1 MKSLAGRLLAAIVG
15 LLSVLLLAN
24 WLIGVLAARAFTDEL
39 SQNLSRSIA
48 MYVAA
53 EGDLI
58 RAGVADQKLLA
69 RLARQAMV
77 LNPAAEVYAI
87 DRFGNVLWP
96 QDPAVVAPG
105 TRVGLSPLLQFLR
118 GDAASGPIYG
128 DDPRAPGRHRIFSA
142 WEVRLGDQLEGYAY
156 VMLGGVQHA
165 SLVGLVGQSYI
176 LKVALATTVVMLLLS
191 MLAAWGLLR
200 WLTQPLR
207 ELQARVQGV
216 GQRLGVGSL
225 GEPDVGN
232 LDLGSIDRVVDSLA
246 RRVEQQLQ
254 ALQTTDRMRREL
266 FAHISHDL
274 RTPLTAMR
282 GYLETLSTQAEAL
295 SPARRAHFIE
305 VVTRHSERLSRLVD
319 QVFVLA
325 RLDAAT
331 LPIRPERLSV
341 AELAQ
346 DVVAKWQLPAESA
359 SVRLQLEVD
368 PLVPPITADIGLL
381 ETVFE
386 NLIDNAIRHSRP
398 GGQTVV
404 SVQRSGEDVAV
415 SVRDD
420 GAGIAASDLEAV
432 QQAFVAG
439 PGGRT
444 GLGLAIVRRV
454 LTLHG
459 SKLCIRSVPE
469 QGTEVSFRL
478 RASDFT
484 GREDLVTSAPAV
496 SVASAALSRA

>member
-24 WLIGVLAARAFTDEL
+24 WLIGVVAARAFADEL

-58 RAGVADQKLLA
+58 RAGVADQELLA

-77 LNPAAEVYAI
+77 LNPAAEVYVL
-87 DRFGNVLWP
+87 DRYGNVLWP
-96 QDPAVVAPG
+96 QDPAIVPPG
-105 TRVGLSPLLQFLR
+105 IRVSLSPLLQFLR
-118 GDAASGPIYG
+118 GDAAGGPVYG
-128 DDPRAPGRHRIFSA
+128 DDPRAVDRQRIFSA
-142 WEVRLGDQLEGYAY
+142 WEIRRGEQLEGYVY
-156 VMLGGVQHA
+156 VMLGGVHHA
-165 SLVGLVGQSYI
+165 GLVGLVGQSYI

-207 ELQARVQGV
+207 ELQAHVQGV
-216 GQRLGVGSL
+216 GQRLRIGSL
-225 GEPDVGN
+225 GEPDVSN

-254 ALQTTDRMRREL
+254 ALQTTDRVRREL

-282 GYLETLSTQAEAL
+282 GYLETLSAQAEAL
-295 SPARRAHFIE
+295 SPARRARFIE
-305 VVTRHSERLSRLVD
+305 IVTRHSERLSRLVD

-346 DVVAKWQLPAESA
+346 DVVAKWQLPAETA
-359 SVRLQLEVD
+359 AVRLRLEVD
-368 PLVPPITADIGLL
+368 PLVPSITADIGLL

-404 SVQRSGEDVAV
+404 SVQRSGADVAV

-420 GAGIAASDLEAV
+420 GAGIAAADLEAV
-432 QQAFVAG
+432 QQPFVAG

-459 SKLCIRSVPE
+459 SNLRIRSAPE

-478 RASDFT
+478 SSSDLI
-484 GREDLVTSAPAV
+484 GREDLVTSTPSISAT
-496 SVASAALSRA
+496 SAASGRA